1 MATDR
6 RMAEDDIV
14 TIRDIYNLVQKLN
27 NRVTEL
33 VQQVNTV
40 ADRAAEDRRAAD
52 ELADEMGKL
61 KTRVYGLIVA
71 ITLASTLVMTFTQL
85 GGNAP

>member
-1 MATDR
+1 MAGRD
-6 RMAEDDIV
+6 MAEDDIV
-14 TIRDIYNLVQKLN
+14 TIRDIYNSVQKLN
-27 NRVTEL
+27 TRVAEM
-33 VQQVNTV
+33 VQQISTI
-40 ADRAAEDRRAAD
+40 AERAAEDRRQAE

-85 GGNAP
+85 GGNNP

>member
-1 MATDR
+1 MAD
-6 RMAEDDIV
+6 DDIV
-14 TIRDIYNLVQKLN
+14 TIRDIYNSVQKLN
-27 NRVTEL
+27 TRVAEM
-33 VQQVNTV
+33 VQQVNTI
-40 ADRAAEDRRAAD
+40 AERAAEDRKQAD

-85 GGNAP
+85 GGGPQ

>member
-1 MATDR
+1 MADR
-6 RMAEDDIV
+6 DMADDDIV
-14 TIRDIYNLVQKLN
+14 TIRDIYNSVQKLN
-27 NRVTEL
+27 TRVAEM
-33 VQQVNTV
+33 VQQVNTI
-40 ADRAAEDRRAAD
+40 AERAAEDRKQAD

-85 GGNAP
+85 GGGPQ